1 MPQPSITVILVKED
15 LGRSDLADY
24 EELFRTGAPVLWR
37 TIFAYTA
44 GRRDIADEAV
54 AEAFARALE
63 RQDSIRSPLPWIYR
77 TAFRVALGEMKRR
90 TDRLPEDLPG
100 EDAPT
105 EHLHDLLAALRKLSP
120 SQRAAVALHYHADLS
135 VKDVSLRMGTSVA
148 AVKVHLFRGRAKLRR
163 LMGPGEEEERYD

>member
-1 MPQPSITVILVKED
+1 VIQVKED
-15 LGRSDLADY
+15 LGPGNSGQADY
-24 EELFRTGAPVLWR
+24 EALFRSGAPVLWR

-44 GRRDIADEAV
+44 GRRDIADDAV

-63 RQDSIRSPLPWIYR
+63 RQDSIRNPLPWIYR

-90 TDRLPEDLPG
+90 TDLLPEDVPG
-100 EDAPT
+100 ADVPT
-105 EHLHDLLAALRKLSP
+105 EHLHDLLAALKKLSP
-120 SQRAAVALHYHADLS
+120 SQRAAVALYYHADLP

-163 LMGPGEEEERYD
+163 LMGSGEEEENDD